1 MAWSTVPKHCPH
13 VGCGV
18 ARGRW
23 AKQPPSLLLRE
34 ARGSCELRPPAP
46 ALQMPVPA
54 AQPQPPGWRAPNP
67 ALLAVLPW
75 EEQPRACHQP
85 WTDIASCPAHPC
97 GHPCSWDRDGSRGPP
112 QPQSQASSGWCLGD
126 APGACAQRRHSLG
139 LAVPWHHPGQCHL
152 LGEAGREGMG
162 RDVRDWGSSTV
173 AKWRRKLSAPPSPA
187 SRLRAVSTG
196 ARALAVLCS
205 SPRWRPGKG
214 NGAGWCHHIGHG
226 ICCQQR
232 LRVAPACWHRP
243 HCPPTARQGPC
254 KVTASVG
261 PCKAPRHREYLHP
274 SLQHCQP
281 SLLPSIST
289 GQLFHLSAPQ
299 HLCRK

>member
-23 AKQPPSLLLRE
+23 AKQPPSLLLWE

-85 WTDIASCPAHPC
+85 WTDIAFCPAHPC

-112 QPQSQASSGWCLGD
+112 QPQSRASSDWCLGD
-126 APGACAQRRHSLG
+126 APGACAQRGHSLG
-139 LAVPWHHPGQCHL
+139 LAVPGQCHL

-162 RDVRDWGSSTV
+162 RDVRDWGSSTI

-187 SRLRAVSTG
+187 SRLRGVSTG

-205 SPRWRPGKG
+205 NPRWRPGKG

-226 ICCQQR
+226 IRCQQR
-232 LRVAPACWHRP
+232 LSGTCLLALSPLSPDSQTGTLQGHSLCGPLQSSQTQGIPAPIPAALP
-243 HCPPTARQGPC
+243 A
-254 KVTASVG
+254 
-261 PCKAPRHREYLHP
+261 
-274 SLQHCQP
+274 QP
-281 SLLPSIST
+281 AAI
-289 GQLFHLSAPQ
+289 H
-299 HLCRK
+299 